1 MKKSFIALSILTSI
15 FSASIF
21 ASDDFQ
27 SMMDQ
32 NQIGKIEAV
41 MINSIEDRANQLES
55 VVLKK
60 EANFE
65 TSDLTEGKI
74 FAAMV
79 TTVLGDLA
87 EIRGQLSD
95 VHGDKIDALDMRMKE
110 LESIVAEF

>member
-1 MKKSFIALSILTSI
+1 MKKSLIALSLLASL
-15 FSASIF
+15 FSAQTF

-27 SMMDQ
+27 SFMDS
-32 NQIGKIEAV
+32 NQIGKIEAT
-41 MINSIEDRANQLES
+41 MIISIEDRANQLEKI
-55 VVLKK
+55 VLNK

-65 TSDLTEGKI
+65 TMDHTEGKI

-95 VHGDKIDALDMRMKE
+95 VSGDQIDAIELRMKE